1 MRIAEA
7 TSVTQSWQTQ
17 LLLDII
23 TDVDKEKLRLW
34 MQYLQVVSAVDL
46 SLLTDINWPERP
58 LTE

>member
-1 MRIAEA
+1 M
-7 TSVTQSWQTQ
+7 
-17 LLLDII
+17 

>member
-1 MRIAEA
+1 
-7 TSVTQSWQTQ
+7 
-17 LLLDII
+17 
-23 TDVDKEKLRLW
+23 